1 MELLQIN
8 VTDHFNKLN
17 KLLESN
23 NLLKI
28 NKLLESN
35 NDVFYIYTTGIG
47 DWTSTNVINIWKKCR
62 FRHIMSLIPYKFKMI
77 IIEHY
82 DPFINPDN
90 EKYSNDKTK
99 TILEKIDEVLKKQ
112 DLETSNKE
120 TKTEQSFIHN
130 FFNYENIDK
139 SRPYIILDFANIFNY
154 NYNYI
159 TKEYYINTEKN
170 ENLNC
175 VYIPYP
181 EQNNCNNIKENIKY
195 FEYNSKN
202 NTIKTYI
209 ELFLKNL
216 TFDIYKNNDLNSNNK
231 VQFTQYGF
239 IEDILDKY
247 LYKQVDDYI
256 KKKHIEG
263 SQNRLKLMD
272 TIQEDYKD
280 KIFKEFY
287 EKLFEEDI
295 NSEQLF
301 NLSNYNIFND
311 IIINI
316 INNWSMI

>member
-8 VTDHFNKLN
+8 ITNHFNKL
-17 KLLESN
+17 
-23 NLLKI
+23 

-47 DWTSTNVINIWKKCR
+47 DWTNTNVINIWKKCR

-82 DPFINPDN
+82 DPFIDPDN

-99 TILEKIDEVLKKQ
+99 AILEKIDEVLKEQ

-120 TKTEQSFIHN
+120 IKTEQSFIRN

-159 TKEYYINTEKN
+159 TKEYYIRFLENPEKI

-181 EQNNCNNIKENIKY
+181 DLDLDSDSNNCNNIKENIKY

-256 KKKHIEG
+256 KKKHIEV

-316 INNWSMI
+316 INNLSMI